1 MKPMHVV
8 RVALIGTCASL
19 LTAALFIPGRVSNTY
34 ANLPFNITST
44 PVAEPSATPP
54 PPTAIPPTKV
64 GPTATPSASVVT
76 PPPPAN
82 PFADPAVTLSGCV
95 STCVQG
101 GDVVEFTAIV
111 TNKGNTPA
119 VNVQLYQSIPPYFE
133 LVEVTSSRGTVVPGA
148 ESGYLV
154 DIGTLDPADVITVKI
169 KLRYKPGATPVDV
182 VEGVIVR
189 TTSSGDIVAN
199 NVALAKCL
207 ICQVVLP
214 VTGADTNISDTF
226 AALLIL
232 MGATLTASGVLLRR
246 KTAD

>member
-8 RVALIGTCASL
+8 RVALIGACASL
-19 LTAALFIPGRVSNTY
+19 LTAALFIPGRATSTY
-34 ANLPFNITST
+34 ASIPLNITST
-44 PVAEPSATPP
+44 PVAEPSATPR
-54 PPTAIPPTKV
+54 PPTSIPPTRV
-64 GPTATPSASVVT
+64 GPTATPGASVVT

-101 GDVVEFTAIV
+101 GDVVEFIAIV
-111 TNKGNTPA
+111 TNRGNTPA

-133 LVEVTSSRGTVVPGA
+133 LVEVTSSRGTVVLGA

-154 DIGTLDPADVITVKI
+154 DIGTLETTDVITVKI

-189 TTSSGDIVAN
+189 TTSTGDIVAN
-199 NVALAKCL
+199 NVALAKCQ

-214 VTGADTNISDTF
+214 VTGAENNARDTF
-226 AALLIL
+226 AVLLVL
-232 MGATLTASGVLLRR
+232 MGATLATSGRYLRR
-246 KTAD
+246 KTIR

>member
-8 RVALIGTCASL
+8 RVALIGACASL
-19 LTAALFIPGRVSNTY
+19 LTAALFIPGRATRTF
-34 ANLPFNITST
+34 ANMPFNITT
-44 PVAEPSATPP
+44 PVVPEPTARIPTSVPLPSATP
-54 PPTAIPPTKV
+54 
-64 GPTATPSASVVT
+64 GASVVT
-76 PPPPAN
+76 PPPPVSL
-82 PFADPAVTLSGCV
+82 FADPAVALSGC
-95 STCVQG
+95 SSCVQG

-111 TNKGNTPA
+111 TNKGNTSA

-133 LVEVTSSRGTVVPGA
+133 LVEVTSSRGKVIPGA
-148 ESGYLV
+148 ESGYVV

-189 TTSSGDIVAN
+189 TGSIGDITSN
-199 NVALAKCL
+199 NAAFATCQ

-214 VTGADTNISDTF
+214 ETGADNDTRDTF
-226 AALLIL
+226 AILLVL

-246 KTAD
+246 KTAQ